1 MALDCVVREQLTDP
15 VSAWSAARQHSRQSL
30 QLSDRVQGGG
40 LDPGSPLAQEEAEAS
55 RAADN
60 ASEPL
65 RLLLVKLGR
74 ELSDCR
80 HSAR

>member
-1 MALDCVVREQLTDP
+1 MA
-15 VSAWSAARQHSRQSL
+15 
-30 QLSDRVQGGG
+30 
-40 LDPGSPLAQEEAEAS
+40 PGSPLAQEEAEAS